1 MYYSATGKFIKKEVT
16 NYLGLNRKLSNNAG
30 KCGKRVK
37 ESFKDTSNKV
47 IENME
52 ETGNDRITTEEQ
64 EEEEVI
70 KVEVI
75 EEEVT
80 NKEVIEEDVK
90 EESVKEESVEE
101 NEVTNQPQVEEEASH
116 LEKKLED
123 LLDASAN
130 SIDDEETRARV
141 EEANK
146 MTLDNFKKAQEF
158 LGLGGGVSNV
168 ALILI
173 ILLLIF
179 IMID

>member
-16 NYLGLNRKLSNNAG
+16 NYLGLNRKLSKNAG

-52 ETGNDRITTEEQ
+52 ETGNDRIITEEQ
-64 EEEEVI
+64 EEEEVA

-75 EEEVT
+75 EEEVIK
-80 NKEVIEEDVK
+80 KEVIEEDNK
-90 EESVKEESVEE
+90 EESVE

-130 SIDDEETRARV
+130 SIDDKETRERV